1 MSRRAEKE
9 VVALSAAGSGKGTL
23 LARVLGSGCAGVAE
37 LLVFHPVD
45 TVAKRLMSNQV
56 SLEAAGGINAVVF
69 RDAANSTFLQR
80 WASLFPGLGFGAGC
94 EHSARRAR
102 AIGPGRTR
110 RRARATP
117 A

>member
-23 LARVLGSGCAGVAE
+23 LARVLGSGFAGVAE

-69 RDAANSTFLQR
+69 RDAANATVLQR
-80 WASLFPGLGFGAGC
+80 WASLFPGLGYGAGC
-94 EHSARRAR
+94 ERAR
-102 AIGPGRTR
+102 AR
-110 RRARATP
+110 RERARARRERRRLVSLV
-117 A
+117 